1 MEGRKKDIKDQRK
14 KITRKEKRSKKE
26 KFDKEKT
33 FKMFENKVSLSKKKL
48 LGTMMTSWHCVL
60 LSVIYFH

>member
-1 MEGRKKDIKDQRK
+1 MEGRKKDMKDQRK

-33 FKMFENKVSLSKKKL
+33 FKMFEKKVSLSKKKL
-48 LGTMMTSWHCVL
+48 L
-60 LSVIYFH
+60 